1 VSGPGLQVL
10 VTDADHGVLEA
21 EVELRR
27 KAAGNV
33 VSWARTGRPDHV
45 VVEGR

>member
-1 VSGPGLQVL
+1 MSGPGLRLL
-10 VTDADHGVLEA
+10 VTDAADGVLEA

-27 KAAGNV
+27 TAAGDV